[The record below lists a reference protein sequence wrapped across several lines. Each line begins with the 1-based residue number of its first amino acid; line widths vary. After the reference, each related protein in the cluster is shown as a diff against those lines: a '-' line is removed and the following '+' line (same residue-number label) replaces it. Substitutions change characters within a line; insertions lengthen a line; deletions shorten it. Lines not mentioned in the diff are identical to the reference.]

1 MDNKSII
8 HTEWLACPYCDT
20 LHERLLIK
28 KGDKLKCRYCGSV
41 IDKGVADFR
50 RAFSLALTAFILF
63 IIANNFPFITMNLQG
78 EINTISVFSSI
89 RALFDNGLP
98 VLGVLVLLV
107 IIIMPLWYLSAVL
120 WVIISFRFHVMSG
133 VTRRFLH
140 WMSWMS
146 PWNMLEVYLAG
157 VIVTMVKI
165 LTMAEIEFEPGFW
178 AFCALM
184 VCSILVNNY
193 FYLDDAIFTAYE
205 HDPD

>member
-98 VLGVLVLLV
+98 VLGVHRLMLHAHTL
-107 IIIMPLWYLSAVL
+107 A
-120 WVIISFRFHVMSG
+120 FHRL
-133 VTRRFLH
+133 TDNRRVDITAPVDTD
-140 WMSWMS
+140 W
-146 PWNMLEVYLAG
+146 
-157 VIVTMVKI
+157 
-165 LTMAEIEFEPGFW
+165 LTMCAQFGFH
-178 AFCALM
+178 L
-184 VCSILVNNY
+184 
-193 FYLDDAIFTAYE
+193 
-205 HDPD
+205 P